1 MREANLETERIVQGL
16 IERTLLK
23 SEWTHQAHLRAG
35 LWHVLHH
42 SDEVALQLLRQRISA
57 YNDATGVANTASSG
71 YHETITRFYVH
82 VIRTFVRSADA
93 RRPIDELA
101 EELIAR
107 FGDRELPLRYYT
119 QPRLFCATA
128 RFSWME
134 PDLKPL
140 QGDPVTASGGSKPRE
155 C

>member
-1 MREANLETERIVQGL
+1 LREANLETERIVQGL
-16 IERTLLK
+16 IERTLSK

-57 YNDATGVANTASSG
+57 YNNATGLANTASSD
-71 YHETITRFYVH
+71 ETITRFYV
-82 VIRTFVRSADA
+82 IRTFVRFADA
-93 RRPIDELA
+93 SRPIDELA

-107 FGDRELPLRYYT
+107 FGDRKLPLRYYT
-119 QPRLFCATA
+119 QSRLFCATA
-128 RFSWME
+128 RLSWME
-134 PDLKPL
+134 PDMKPL
-140 QGDPVTASGGSKPRE
+140 QGDPVLASGGSKPRE